1 MVLSPGAPVERDLVP
16 VSSIAR
22 LTVTLQGIRP
32 LVWRRLEVP
41 IAFSFA
47 ELSAV
52 ILTAFGWTGRHR
64 HDFLLV
70 DCRIGVPHRET
81 PHDTPLAIDGLAD
94 PLGQLAPELA
104 SLMPT
109 PPFEDERNVTLAR
122 EIERGRLRFL
132 YRYDF
137 ADDWRHLVEVDDVA
151 VAEPDIAYPGCL
163 GGCRAAPPEGCGG
176 SAGYEHFCRG
186 TGRPTS
192 RRVRQAAGVVSG
204 LRPGVVRPGKHRSR
218 GARLPQPPSRPI
230 LGVRCPR
237 GLGGRTRARL
247 GSRAACQSRPRAL
260 V

>member
-1 MVLSPGAPVERDLVP
+1 MPTEGASDMNRTSAAV
-16 VSSIAR
+16 AR
-22 LTVTLQGIRP
+22 LTVTLRGIRP

-94 PLGQLAPELA
+94 LLGQLAPELA
-104 SLMPT
+104 SLVPT

-132 YRYDF
+132 YHYDF

-151 VAEPDIAYPGCL
+151 VAEPDIAYPRCL

-176 SAGYEHFCRG
+176 SAGYEHFCRVLG
-186 TGRPTS
+186 DPHHDEFAKLRAWCPDFAPEWFDLASTDHAVRAFPNRRAGRS
-192 RRVRQAAGVVSG
+192 
-204 LRPGVVRPGKHRSR
+204 
-218 GARLPQPPSRPI
+218 
-230 LGVRCPR
+230 
-237 GLGGRTRARL
+237 
-247 GSRAACQSRPRAL
+247 
-260 V
+260 